1 MAVSPRL
8 TIKKYF
14 GNASLDQMELSLAD
28 AKSQLDYFWTKNGGS
43 NVIVA
48 IDGKKLRSYEELVEL
63 VNQDRYKNKSFIEVG
78 LFLSNDGHDSIWPK

>member
-1 MAVSPRL
+1 MAGSPRL

-28 AKSQLDYFWTKNGGS
+28 AKGHLDYFWTKNGGS

-48 IDGKKLRSYEELVEL
+48 IDGKKLRSYDELVEL
-63 VNQDRYKNKSFIEVG
+63 VNQERYKNKSYVEVG

>member
-1 MAVSPRL
+1 MAGSPRL

-14 GNASLDQMELSLAD
+14 GNASLDQMELSVAE

-48 IDGKKLRSYEELVEL
+48 IDGKKLHSYDELVEL
-63 VNQDRYKNKSFIEVG
+63 VNQERYKNKSYIEVG